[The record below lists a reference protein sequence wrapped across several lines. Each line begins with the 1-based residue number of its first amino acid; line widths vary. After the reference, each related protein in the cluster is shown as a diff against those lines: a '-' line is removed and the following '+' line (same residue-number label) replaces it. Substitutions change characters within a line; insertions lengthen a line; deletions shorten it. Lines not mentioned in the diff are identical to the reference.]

1 MKSWQTDQISEGAKV
16 QVLVKS
22 VVGRFEGLVAS
33 RFNRGRYR
41 TLRALQDFLRQA
53 GEITNLRPLALSI
66 EKKVAEATG
75 AEEVRLLVPSAN
87 GLAFTPISVTK
98 WRSSNCPS
106 LSASSPIVTWLR
118 VHDDPLVWDQ
128 LIAEPGF
135 LPLSPA
141 ELSALNNISTSLLV
155 PLRHRQELAGILL
168 VASKRS
174 GVPYRTEDIKL
185 LRSVAK
191 QMALWVSNAGLFNQL
206 SYQRR
211 RLERL
216 LGLAVDAREDER
228 KRIALELHDS
238 SVQWLTSAVY
248 HLEACRGLFRKVRHP
263 EAEKELEQ
271 VHEVLNRA
279 LDDLRHT
286 ASDLSPPPPAL
297 EKVGLVK
304 ALARYL
310 SDFESDTRITTSV
323 SEHGEVPRLSA
334 QVELAA
340 YRIVQEALS
349 NVRKHSKAS
358 YVQLNLGLH
367 DGTFWA
373 TIADDGVGFEFDES
387 WSNGNGH
394 LGLAGMEERAHMLGG
409 TLGIQSTLG
418 SGTQITLLIPSCEPP
433 VGSEEIPVKRR
444 RADLRPAV
452 SGSEVIR

>member
-1 MKSWQTDQISEGAKV
+1 M

-22 VVGRFEGLVAS
+22 VVGRLEGLVAS
-33 RFNRGRYR
+33 RFNRGRYK
-41 TLRALQDFLRQA
+41 TLRGLQDFLRQA

-87 GLAFTPISVTK
+87 GLAFTPVTVTK

-135 LPLSPA
+135 LPLSVE
-141 ELSALNNISTSLLV
+141 ELSALNNLSTRLLV

-168 VASKRS
+168 LASKRS
-174 GVPYRTEDIKL
+174 GGPYRREDIKL

-206 SYQRR
+206 AYQRR

-216 LGLAVDAREDER
+216 LGLAVAAREDER

-248 HLEACRGLFRKVRHP
+248 HLEACRSLFRKVRHP

-286 ASDLSPPPPAL
+286 ASDLFPPAL

-304 ALARYL
+304 ALGRYL
-310 SDFESDTRITTSV
+310 SDFESDTRIATSV
-323 SEHGEVPRLSA
+323 SEHGEVPRLPA

-340 YRIVQEALS
+340 YRIVQESLS

-358 YVQLNLGLH
+358 CVQLSLGLH
-367 DGTFWA
+367 NGTFWA
-373 TIADDGVGFEFDES
+373 TIVDDGVGFDFDVDES
-387 WSNGNGH
+387 CSNSNGH

-409 TLGIQSTLG
+409 TLGIQSTPG
-418 SGTQITLLIPSCEPP
+418 SGTQITLLVPSCEPP
-433 VGSEEIPVKRR
+433 VGSDETPVKRR
-444 RADLRPAV
+444 RADLQPAV

>member
-155 PLRHRQELAGILL
+155 PLRASGKSWL
-168 VASKRS
+168 V
-174 GVPYRTEDIKL
+174 
-185 LRSVAK
+185 
-191 QMALWVSNAGLFNQL
+191 
-206 SYQRR
+206 
-211 RLERL
+211 
-216 LGLAVDAREDER
+216 
-228 KRIALELHDS
+228 
-238 SVQWLTSAVY
+238 
-248 HLEACRGLFRKVRHP
+248 
-263 EAEKELEQ
+263 
-271 VHEVLNRA
+271 
-279 LDDLRHT
+279 
-286 ASDLSPPPPAL
+286 
-297 EKVGLVK
+297 
-304 ALARYL
+304 
-310 SDFESDTRITTSV
+310 
-323 SEHGEVPRLSA
+323 
-334 QVELAA
+334 
-340 YRIVQEALS
+340 
-349 NVRKHSKAS
+349 
-358 YVQLNLGLH
+358 
-367 DGTFWA
+367 
-373 TIADDGVGFEFDES
+373 
-387 WSNGNGH
+387 
-394 LGLAGMEERAHMLGG
+394 
-409 TLGIQSTLG
+409 
-418 SGTQITLLIPSCEPP
+418 SC
-433 VGSEEIPVKRR
+433 
-444 RADLRPAV
+444 L
-452 SGSEVIR
+452 